1 MILQR
6 IALGLRK
13 HDWGMVLIEVLIV
26 VVGILI
32 GLQVDDWNE
41 ARKDRLDE
49 QASLVRLLADLDQSI
64 TSLALERDDLVSW
77 AKQTQ
82 GLVQGFGAGEA
93 GRAQVKANE
102 YGLLASTRVLI
113 GRGQFATIT
122 ELLESGRLGIIRNA
136 DIRAAIAAT
145 QGLAESRRLQIQ
157 VLSRQQAALV
167 PFIRTQFRV
176 AENRSAFEYDF
187 GALSQDAQ
195 FLNSLSQ
202 AADSLHV
209 NADWLNGVI
218 GEMNA
223 LHEMVAEEIESDGD

>member
-6 IALGLRK
+6 ITLGLKK
-13 HDWGMVLIEVLIV
+13 HDWDVVLIEVLIV
-26 VVGILI
+26 VVGIFI
-32 GLQVDDWNE
+32 GLQVNDWNE

-64 TSLALERDDLVSW
+64 TALAVERDDLVAW
-77 AKQTQ
+77 AKQTEE
-82 GLVQGFGAGEA
+82 LVQGFGAGEA

-102 YGLLASTRVLI
+102 NGLLASTRVLI

-122 ELLESGRLGIIRNA
+122 ELVESGRLGIIRSA
-136 DIRAAIAAT
+136 EIRAAIAAT

-176 AENRSAFEYDF
+176 TENRSAFEYDF

-202 AADSLHV
+202 AADSLRV
-209 NADWLNGVI
+209 NADWMDGVI
-218 GEMNA
+218 GEMKA
-223 LHEMVAEEIESDGD
+223 LHELVSEEIESNSD